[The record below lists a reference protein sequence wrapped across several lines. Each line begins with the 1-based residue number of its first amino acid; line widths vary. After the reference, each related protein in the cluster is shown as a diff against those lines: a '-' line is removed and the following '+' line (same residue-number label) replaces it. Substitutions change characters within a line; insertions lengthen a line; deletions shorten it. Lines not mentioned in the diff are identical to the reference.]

1 MGDDE
6 YVDDSAN
13 AEGGGEGGYSGETS
27 DGAGYTGYSSGGD
40 SGYTPDDSGTGGG
53 GGTGGYD
60 GGGGTGGYDGGGGA
74 EGAGGGSG
82 GEAAV
87 TEVRTST
94 KTWGDHFAD
103 CMGTMGVPAP
113 TSFFTSATAVTA
125 TVAAI
130 EKAVTTFGTEV
141 TIGELIGAGL
151 LSEVLLAAGAVTASA
166 YAGICVGCLG
176 TASLESITD

>member
-13 AEGGGEGGYSGETS
+13 AEGGGEGGYSGVTS

-40 SGYTPDDSGTGGG
+40 SGYTPADSGTG
-53 GGTGGYD
+53 

-82 GEAAV
+82 GAEAI

-94 KTWGDHFAD
+94 KSFGDHFAD

-113 TSFFTSATAVTA
+113 TSLFTSATAVTA
-125 TVAAI
+125 TIAAI

-166 YAGICVGCLG
+166 YAGICAGCLM
-176 TASLESITD
+176 TASLESVTD

>member
-13 AEGGGEGGYSGETS
+13 AEGGGEGGYSGVTS

-40 SGYTPDDSGTGGG
+40 SGYTPADSGTGGG

-82 GEAAV
+82 GAEAI

-94 KTWGDHFAD
+94 KSFGDHFAD

-113 TSFFTSATAVTA
+113 TSLFTSATAVTA
-125 TVAAI
+125 TIAAI

-166 YAGICVGCLG
+166 YAGICAGCLM
-176 TASLESITD
+176 TASLESVTD